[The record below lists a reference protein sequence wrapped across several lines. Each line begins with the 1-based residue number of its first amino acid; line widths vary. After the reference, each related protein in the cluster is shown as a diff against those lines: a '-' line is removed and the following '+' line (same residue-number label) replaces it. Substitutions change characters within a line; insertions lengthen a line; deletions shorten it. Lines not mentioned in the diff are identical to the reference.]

1 MSKPSLSGRAKG
13 YGMKP
18 DRFREECLR
27 LARPRLN
34 LRRRQGV
41 GDVVGIWSGW
51 GCIPHPPGAWEH
63 RITVSCDWLR
73 RNDFPLSGLLG
84 VYENPD
90 YRSFRER
97 FIAVQADE
105 PGVALHGNGGIELVG
120 TEDVALPPVEALEV
134 YGNEEMRNLL
144 HSPDQTALLDAYEE
158 RCPLHYADR
167 EGIYAM
173 LGGWHV
179 LWPENDAYDD
189 EPGRLVLWTFKDS
202 EPWLEVWQRPSGQLE
217 VVPRIT

>member
-1 MSKPSLSGRAKG
+1 MEPG
-13 YGMKP
+13 
-18 DRFREECLR
+18 RFREECQQ

-34 LRRRQGV
+34 LRRKDGP
-41 GDVVGIWSGW
+41 GAVVGVWGGSGTLA
-51 GCIPHPPGAWEH
+51 PPSGAWKH
-63 RITVSCDWLR
+63 RITVSCDWLH
-73 RNDFPLSGLLG
+73 RNGFGLSGILS
-84 VYENPD
+84 VYERLDDVP
-90 YRSFRER
+90 FRER
-97 FIAVQADE
+97 FVAVKTDDRASLASL
-105 PGVALHGNGGIELVG
+105 VTGGAELVG
-120 TEDVALPPVEALEV
+120 TEDVALPPVEALET
-134 YGNEEMRNLL
+134 YGSAQMRSLL
-144 HSPDQTALLDAYEE
+144 RSPDQANPLLDAYEE

-179 LWPENDAYDD
+179 PWPENDAYDT